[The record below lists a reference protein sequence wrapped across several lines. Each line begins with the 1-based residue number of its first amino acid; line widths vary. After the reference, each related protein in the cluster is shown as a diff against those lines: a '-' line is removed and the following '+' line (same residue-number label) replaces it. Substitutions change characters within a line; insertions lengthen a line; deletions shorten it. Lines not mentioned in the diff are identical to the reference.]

1 MTTPYVT
8 LYPTGQKMPQ
18 VGMGTWKLDNNICE
32 QTIYDAIKAG
42 YRHFD
47 AACDYGNE
55 PEVASGLKKAIA
67 EGIVKRE
74 DVFIT
79 SKLWNTFHAKEHV
92 KPICKKQLQDWGL
105 DYFDLFLIHFP
116 VSLEYVDP
124 SVRYP
129 PGWAYD
135 GKSEVRPSNVP
146 LHETWAAMEE
156 LVDAGLTKAI
166 GVSNMQGGLLIDLL
180 RYARIRPS
188 VLQVEHHPYLTQ
200 EHLIQLAQAEKIVVT
215 AYSSFGP
222 LSFREL
228 NWQSANEAKILFEHD
243 AVTSIASN
251 HNRTS
256 AEVLLRWATQRG
268 LVVIP
273 KATDPVLLRQNL
285 EHTQFDLTEEELRAI
300 SSLNIGLRFND
311 PAAYLSETKKLFVF
325 A

>member
-1 MTTPYVT
+1 MSTPYLT
-8 LYPTGQKMPQ
+8 LHPTEQKIPQ
-18 VGMGTWKLDNNICE
+18 VGMGTWKLDNNLCE
-32 QTIYDAIKAG
+32 ETIYQAIKVG
-42 YRHFD
+42 FRHFD

-55 PEVASGLKKAIA
+55 VEVGLGVKKALD
-67 EGIVKRE
+67 EGLVKRE
-74 DVFIT
+74 DLFIT

-92 KPICKKQLQDWGL
+92 TPICKKQLKDFGL
-105 DYFDLFLIHFP
+105 DYFDLYLIHFP

-135 GKSEVRPSNVP
+135 GKNEVRTSNAP

-156 LVDAGLTKAI
+156 LVDAGLVKAI

-200 EHLIQLAQAEKIVVT
+200 ESLIQLAQSENIAVT

-228 NWQSANEAKILFEHD
+228 NWESANEAKILFEHD
-243 AVTSIASN
+243 AVIAIAKN
-251 HNRTS
+251 HSRTT
-256 AEVLLRWATQRG
+256 AEVLLRWSTQRG
-268 LVVIP
+268 LIVIP
-273 KATDPVLLRQNL
+273 KATNPELMSQNL
-285 EHTQFDLTEEELRAI
+285 HHMQFNLSKEELRTI
-300 SSLNIGLRFND
+300 SNLNTGLRFNN
-311 PAAYLSETKKLFVF
+311 PADVRDN
-325 A
+325 

>member
-1 MTTPYVT
+1 MTTPYIT
-8 LYPTGQKMPQ
+8 LHPTGQKLPQ
-18 VGMGTWKLDNNICE
+18 VGMGTWKLDNNLCE
-32 QTIYDAIKAG
+32 ETIYQAIKIG

-55 PEVASGLKKAIA
+55 AEVGLGLKKAIQ

-74 DVFIT
+74 DLFIT

-92 KPICKKQLQDWGL
+92 KPIVQKQLKDFGL
-105 DYFDLFLIHFP
+105 DYFDLYLIHFP

-135 GKSEVRPSNVP
+135 GKNDVRTANVP
-146 LHETWAAMEE
+146 LYETWAAMEE
-156 LVDAGLTKAI
+156 LVDAGLAKAI
-166 GVSNMQGGLLIDLL
+166 GVSNMSGGLLIDLL

-188 VLQVEHHPYLTQ
+188 LLQVEHHPYLTQ
-200 EHLIQLAQAEKIVVT
+200 TKLIQLAQAENIAVT

-228 NWQSANEAKILFEHD
+228 NWDSANEAKILFEHD
-243 AVTSIASN
+243 AVLNIAKN
-251 HNRTS
+251 HKRS
-256 AEVLLRWATQRG
+256 PAEVLLRWSTQRG

-273 KATDPVLLRQNL
+273 KATNPELMKQNL
-285 EHTQFDLTEEELRAI
+285 EHTQFNLTEEEIRAI
-300 SSLNIGLRFND
+300 SSLNINLRFND
-311 PAAYLSETKKLFVF
+311 PSDYLSDFKKLFVF